1 MAPPATSE
9 YEAEPVAKSAPQ
21 KGANPAPAAKAA
33 PAARPEATT
42 PAASLASPDTT
53 APASKSE
60 ESRKADLIAELEKRK
75 ARAAKWGMPT
85 GEAEAKLERAVK
97 FGLDASKD
105 NTLSALDGGLKGSNK
120 REARAEAKA
129 ANGEEKAQA
138 PAKPVET
145 EEEKAAR
152 IARQEADEAA
162 KKRRAERFG
171 TQSTPA
177 AAPAPTSDPAEE
189 ERKRKRMEKFGADVS
204 NGFEEARRD
213 PACSWPSLS
222 LCSRPTK
229 SSRRDVRSSTML
241 GNVFVSPTRPQW
253 DRRSWNTNAREK
265 RISDSTQDA
274 RCTCLLFEHAPASIM
289 RLLLSMVKE
298 PLMVDVLS
306 RRRTAVQSML
316 NESPAPPCISTEGR
330 RLRD

>member
-1 MAPPATSE
+1 MLPVGEAGHTLISPAMAPLATSE
-9 YEAEPVAKSAPQ
+9 YEAEPAAKSAPQ
-21 KGANPAPAAKAA
+21 KNANPAPAGKAA
-33 PAARPEATT
+33 PAAQPEATT
-42 PAASLASPDTT
+42 PAAPLASSDTT

-85 GEAEAKLERAVK
+85 GEAEAKLERAIK

-120 REARAEAKA
+120 KEARAEAKA
-129 ANGEEKAQA
+129 ANGEEKARA

-171 TQSTPA
+171 TQGTQSTPA
-177 AAPAPTSDPAEE
+177 AAAPAPASDPAEE

-204 NGFEEARRD
+204 NGFEEARRG
-213 PACSWPSLS
+213 PACSWPPLS
-222 LCSRPTK
+222 L
-229 SSRRDVRSSTML
+229 
-241 GNVFVSPTRPQW
+241 PQ
-253 DRRSWNTNAREK
+253 
-265 RISDSTQDA
+265 
-274 RCTCLLFEHAPASIM
+274 PADKK
-289 RLLLSMVKE
+289 LK
-298 PLMVDVLS
+298 
-306 RRRTAVQSML
+306 A
-316 NESPAPPCISTEGR
+316 
-330 RLRD
+330 